1 MTPNEASWLI
11 RGLDALALMSGTQ
24 AWFAVLGALGLCG
37 LGLPMP
43 EDIILITAGYLAAL
57 GKFHLSSAI
66 FVGMVGVLSG
76 DAMLFFVGRRF
87 GPDILRWRL
96 VQRVFAAE
104 RLDIARE
111 KIQENG
117 RFICF
122 IARFLPGLRSP
133 IYLTAGAMG
142 ISPRTYITQDG
153 IAASIS
159 VPFWVVLGWWFG
171 PSVESALRAA
181 KSMQGWLLGGVLL
194 VVGGYVLY
202 LVRKERR
209 LRDGDPTTR

>member
-1 MTPNEASWLI
+1 MSPTEASWLV
-11 RGLDALALMSGTQ
+11 RGLDALALMSGTE
-24 AWFAVLGALGLCG
+24 AYLTVLGVLGLCG

-57 GKFHLSSAI
+57 GKFSLTSAI
-66 FVGMVGVLSG
+66 FAGFVGVLSG
-76 DAMLFFVGRRF
+76 DAVLFFLGRRF
-87 GPDILRWRL
+87 GPDVLRWR
-96 VQRVFAAE
+96 VIQRMFAEE
-104 RLDIARE
+104 RLDIARR

-142 ISPRTYITQDG
+142 ISPRTYIVQDFS
-153 IAASIS
+153 AALIS

-171 PSVESALRAA
+171 PSVESAIRAA
-181 KSMQGWLLGGVLL
+181 KSMQGWLLGGVVL
-194 VVGGYVLY
+194 VVVGYVLWMI
-202 LVRKERR
+202 RKER
-209 LRDGDPTTR
+209 LMRDGDPNT